1 MPRRKATKMPDSPRR
16 PAAKTMEDRE
26 NQMISLAVDLAEQQ
40 LMQGTASPSVI
51 VHYLKL
57 GSTREQLEKAK
68 IEKETAMLN
77 AKANALANA
86 DDIKNIMTDALEAF
100 KSYSPMGDEDD

>member
-1 MPRRKATKMPDSPRR
+1 MPRRKATEMPDSPRH